1 MIIYLDDNY
10 RCHTQP
16 AEGLRAIDCA
26 WADGKCPVYI
36 EGMRYIPDGETWTSA
51 DGTEL
56 VGEML
61 IAVVDPATLLAA
73 QAAWE
78 KEQVESQADA
88 KHRAMLEQAINAQNA
103 VMDSMRKQQN
113 TALAQTRAMIE
124 DIKGK
129 QDTDI
134 EHPTLTNNPHGV
146 TAAQVGAYTKA
157 QTDSTINRAK
167 SEQSTALTTHT
178 SAKSNP
184 HGVTAEQV
192 GAYTKAQIDSAI
204 SDAETRQNDARA
216 QAVSA
221 QTDALQDAETRQSAA
236 LTEHTGSK
244 SNPHAVTAEQV
255 GAYTKAQA
263 DTAISAAATA
273 HSGLKTNPHGVT
285 AAQVGAYTK
294 AQADSAI
301 NSAKTEQS
309 TALTTHTGAKT
320 NPHSV
325 TAAQVGAYTKAQTD
339 SAINSAKTEQS
350 TALTTH
356 TGAKTNP
363 HGVTAAQ
370 VGAYTK
376 AQADAA
382 CTAKIT
388 DALKTTGNGDM
399 LRSVY
404 DANGDGVVDNA
415 TKLGGIAA
423 SGYALAGHTHLIEWT
438 ATLTAA
444 GWSSAA
450 PYTQTVTVSGMLE
463 AYKPTVDRLLSG
475 TTAQKLAQKDAWLC
489 IDDITSLDGKIK
501 AECLENKPETD
512 IKIKMKVGG

>member
-1 MIIYLDDNY
+1 MTIYLDSNY
-10 RCHTQP
+10 RCHAQP
-16 AEGLRAIDCA
+16 AEGWRAIDCA

-36 EGMRYIPDGETWTSA
+36 EGMRYIPDGETWTSV

-56 VGEML
+56 AGEML

-78 KEQVESQADA
+78 KEQAESKADA
-88 KHRAMLEQAINAQNA
+88 KHRTMLEQVVNAQNT

-129 QDTDI
+129 QDTDA
-134 EHPTLTNNPHGV
+134 EHPTLTNNPHRVTAAQAGAYTKAQTDSAINRAKTEQSTALTAHTSAKDNPHGV
-146 TAAQVGAYTKA
+146 TAAQVGAYTVE
-157 QTDSTINRAK
+157 QTDA
-167 SEQSTALTTHT
+167 
-178 SAKSNP
+178 
-184 HGVTAEQV
+184 
-192 GAYTKAQIDSAI
+192 AI
-204 SDAETRQNDARA
+204 SDAETRQTTALA
-216 QAVSA
+216 TAKTE
-221 QTDALQDAETRQSAA
+221 QTTVLIAH
-236 LTEHTGSK
+236 TESK
-244 SNPHAVTAEQV
+244 SNPHAVTAAQA
-255 GAYTKAQA
+255 GAYTKAQTDA
-263 DTAISAAATA
+263 AISAAETRQ
-273 HSGLKTNPHGVT
+273 S
-285 AAQVGAYTK
+285 AALET
-294 AQADSAI
+294 
-301 NSAKTEQS
+301 AKTAQS
-309 TALTTHTGAKT
+309 EALTTHTDAKT

-325 TAAQVGAYTKAQTD
+325 TAAQVGAYTKAQVDT
-339 SAINSAKTEQS
+339 AVNSAKTEQS
-350 TALTTH
+350 SALTTH

-363 HGVTAAQ
+363 HGVTAEQ

-382 CTAKIT
+382 CAAKIT
-388 DALKTTGNGDM
+388 EALKTTGNGDM

-415 TKLGGIAA
+415 TKLGGVAA

-450 PYTQTVTVSGMLE
+450 PYTQTVNVSGMLA
-463 AYKPTVDRLLSG
+463 AYNPTCDRLLSG
-475 TTAQKLAQKDAWLC
+475 TTAQKLEQKAAWQC
-489 IDDITSLDGKIK
+489 IDDITALDGKIT

-512 IKIKMKVGG
+512 ITIKMKIGG